1 MELQMLLSNAWAGGP
16 SIALVQGKANAE
28 HGNESIGRIEESLKF
43 EYEEYIKLQL
53 LSDVVAPISI
63 WVNYLNHV

>member
-1 MELQMLLSNAWAGGP
+1 MPRGLLSDWA
-16 SIALVQGKANAE
+16 ALVQGKANAE

-43 EYEEYIKLQL
+43 KYEEYIKLRL